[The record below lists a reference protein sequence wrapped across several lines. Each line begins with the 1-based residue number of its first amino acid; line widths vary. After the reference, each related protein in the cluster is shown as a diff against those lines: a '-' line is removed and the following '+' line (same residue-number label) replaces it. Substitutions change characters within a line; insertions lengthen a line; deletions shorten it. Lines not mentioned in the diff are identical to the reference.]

1 MQYGLM
7 ETASAAPFI
16 FLKRIDSSLIHD
28 NNVTEKSMILLYN
41 KNKDNVNYYCE
52 SLEVSLYYNR
62 KKNSEMRGNTFENKE
77 KKMDIMYDYI
87 SLSVHFS

>member
-16 FLKRIDSSLIHD
+16 FLKRIDSSLIRD

-41 KNKDNVNYYCE
+41 KIKDNVNYYCE
-52 SLEVSLYYNR
+52 S
-62 KKNSEMRGNTFENKE
+62 
-77 KKMDIMYDYI
+77 
-87 SLSVHFS
+87 